1 MAVKRWLAAAGLAVL
16 ALAAGGCG
24 PSGKP
29 AAGGGS
35 PTLVVWAGQSGDFSL
50 NFNPYST
57 NIGGVGSIF
66 EPLFFYNTVR
76 ADPPKPLLGTA
87 YSWNADGTRLSVTL
101 RSGVT
106 WSDGTPFTAQ
116 DVLFTLNLLAQHADM
131 NGMGYDGKA
140 SAPDDTHLVVE
151 FSHPSFV
158 EGPQILGRLYIV
170 PEHTWKS
177 VAAPDKDPVAAPVGT
192 GPYLLGDFKGQAFTF
207 KANPHYWGG
216 EPAVKQIRFLSLSG
230 NQAGQ
235 EALKAGQVDWQTG
248 PVPDV
253 KDFSKDYPGYQ
264 AITTPVN
271 QIVLDA
277 CANTALG
284 CSGPQTDPAVRRAV
298 YYALNRTQVNALA
311 FENTATA
318 ISPSFALLDRD
329 SAVISHGLQER
340 VAPMQPDPAKA
351 RQLLEGAGYV
361 KGADGIY
368 AKDGKRLTLTVKTVA
383 GWTDYITA
391 AGTMSQQLK
400 AAGIGLETEQLS
412 WNEWSD
418 QRSKG
423 TYQLIIDSLYQGPAP
438 DPYYPY
444 SSFFGTAATA
454 KVGSSAISNWSRY
467 SDPQVDQALSAL
479 TRINPADATDRQPYL
494 DAIET
499 RIESAMPY
507 IPVLTQG
514 TITEYHTA
522 KFTGWPTQE
531 NLYAFPAIWS
541 SPDNAQVFK
550 QLRPAGS

>member
-1 MAVKRWLAAAGLAVL
+1 MAVTRRLAAAGLAVL
-16 ALAAGGCG
+16 AAAAGGCSA
-24 PSGKP
+24 SGSS
-29 AAGGGS
+29 AAGGS
-35 PTLVVWAGQSGDFSL
+35 PTLVVWSGQSGDFSL

-87 YSWNADGTRLSVTL
+87 YSWNAEGTRLSITL

-106 WSDGTPFTAQ
+106 WSDGTRFTAQ
-116 DVLFTLNLLAQHADM
+116 DVLFTLNLLAQHTDM
-131 NGMGYDGKA
+131 NGIGYDGKA
-140 SAPDDTHLVVE
+140 SAPDDAHLVVT

-158 EGPQILGRLYIV
+158 EGPEILGRLYVV

-192 GPYLLGDFKGQAFTF
+192 GPYLLGDFKAQAYTL

-235 EALKAGQVDWQTG
+235 EALKVGQVDWQTG

-277 CANTALG
+277 CADTALG

-298 YYALNRTQVNALA
+298 YYALNRTQINALA
-311 FENTATA
+311 FENTSSS
-318 ISPSFALLDRD
+318 ISPGFALLDRD
-329 SAVISHGLQER
+329 SAVLSHRLQER
-340 VAPMQPDPAKA
+340 VAPMQPDAARA
-351 RQLLEGAGYV
+351 RQLLESAGYV

-368 AKDGKRLTLTVKTVA
+368 AKNGRRLTLTVKTVA

-391 AGTMSQQLK
+391 VDTMSQQLK
-400 AAGIGLETEQLS
+400 QAGIGLETEQLS

-423 TYQLIIDSLYQGPAP
+423 DYQLIIDSLYQGPAP
-438 DPYYPY
+438 DPYYLY
-444 SSFFGTAATA
+444 SYFFGTAATA
-454 KVGSSAISNWSRY
+454 RVGSSAVSNWSRY

-479 TRINPADATDRQPYL
+479 TRINPADASARQPYL

-499 RIESAMPY
+499 RIEQTMPY
-507 IPVLTQG
+507 IPILTQG
-514 TITEYHTA
+514 TITEYHAA

>member
-1 MAVKRWLAAAGLAVL
+1 M
-16 ALAAGGCG
+16 
-24 PSGKP
+24 
-29 AAGGGS
+29 
-35 PTLVVWAGQSGDFSL
+35 
-50 NFNPYST
+50 
-57 NIGGVGSIF
+57 
-66 EPLFFYNTVR
+66 PLFYYNTVR

-87 YSWNADGTRLSVTL
+87 YSWNADGTRLSITL

-106 WSDGTPFTAQ
+106 WSDGARFTAQ
-116 DVLFTLNLLAQHADM
+116 DVLFTLNLITQHADM
-131 NGMGYDGKA
+131 NGLGYDGKA
-140 SAPDDTHLVVE
+140 SAPDDTHLVVT

-158 EGPQILGRLYIV
+158 EGPEILGRLYVV
-170 PEHTWKS
+170 PEHAWKS
-177 VAAPDKDPVAAPVGT
+177 LSAPDKDPVSAPVGT
-192 GPYLLGDFKGQAFTF
+192 GPYLLGDFKPQAYTL
-207 KANPHYWGG
+207 KANPAYWGG

-230 NQAGQ
+230 NQSGQ
-235 EALKAGQVDWQTG
+235 EALKTGQVDWQTG

-311 FENTATA
+311 FENTSAA
-318 ISPSFALLDRD
+318 ISPSFALLTRD
-329 SAVISHGLQER
+329 SAVLSRQLQER
-340 VAPMQPDPAKA
+340 AAPMRPDAAKA
-351 RQLLEGAGYV
+351 QQLLESAGYA

-368 AKDGKRLTLTVKTVA
+368 AKNGRPLTLTVKTVS

-391 AGTMSQQLK
+391 VGTMSQQLK
-400 AAGIGLETEQLS
+400 QAGIKLETEQLS

-423 TYQLIIDSLYQGPAP
+423 DYQLIIDSLYQGPAP
-438 DPYYPY
+438 DPYYLY
-444 SSFFGTAATA
+444 SYFFGSAATA
-454 KVGSSAISNWSRY
+454 KVGSSATSNWSRY

-479 TRINPADATDRQPYL
+479 TRINPADASARQPYL
-494 DAIET
+494 DAIQT
-499 RIESAMPY
+499 RIEQTMPY